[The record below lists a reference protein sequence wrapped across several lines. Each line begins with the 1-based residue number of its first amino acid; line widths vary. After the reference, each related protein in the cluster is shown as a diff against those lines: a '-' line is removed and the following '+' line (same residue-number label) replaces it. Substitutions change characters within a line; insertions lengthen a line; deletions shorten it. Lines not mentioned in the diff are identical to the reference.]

1 MSPGVYT
8 TRSAEETT
16 DLGRRLAAEIRAPE
30 TILLIG
36 ELGSGK
42 TTLAKGII
50 EGLGVA
56 APEDVLSPT
65 FSLIHEYEGTPKV
78 YHIDLYRL
86 DRVPELETLGLEDLW
101 DKPVVVLIEWGE
113 KFRQQLPGERTE
125 IRLIDRGDDLREIRV
140 EPPDADDG
148 AAFGRGSSE
157 HGRTGDV
164 A

>member
-1 MSPGVYT
+1 MSPGVYS

-16 DLGRRLAAEIRAPE
+16 ELGRRLAGEVRAPE

-36 ELGSGK
+36 DLGSGK

-50 EGLGVA
+50 DGLGA
-56 APEDVLSPT
+56 ARPEDVLSPT

-101 DKPVVVLIEWGE
+101 DRPVVVLIEWGE
-113 KFRQQLPGERTE
+113 KFSQQLPGRRTE
-125 IRLIDRGDDLREIRV
+125 IRLVDLDGDLREIRV
-140 EPPDADDG
+140 EPPEAVDDT
-148 AAFGRGSSE
+148 A
-157 HGRTGDV
+157 
-164 A
+164 

>member
-1 MSPGVYT
+1 MSPGVYS

-16 DLGRRLAAEIRAPE
+16 ELGRRLAGEVRAPE

-36 ELGSGK
+36 DLGSGK

-50 EGLGVA
+50 DGLGA
-56 APEDVLSPT
+56 ARPEDVLSPT

-101 DKPVVVLIEWGE
+101 DRPVVVLIEWGE
-113 KFRQQLPGERTE
+113 KFSQQLPGRRTE
-125 IRLIDRGDDLREIRV
+125 IRLVDLDGDLREIRV
-140 EPPDADDG
+140 EPPEAADDT
-148 AAFGRGSSE
+148 A
-157 HGRTGDV
+157 
-164 A
+164 